1 MDIQKIELGSKGIK
15 RALKKFKPEEAIA
28 EYVWNGYDATAS
40 CVRIDIM
47 KNSIYGVKEIS
58 IKDNGYGIPYSQL
71 NKKFKPFFESNKFYN
86 RNSESNRSNY
96 HGKNGVGRL
105 TFFTFAGKAV
115 WNTIYEEKGT
125 KYRYSIQIE
134 GDGLNDFMA
143 TEPEEVETCTELGTE
158 VKFFLINEEFQ
169 FDVVEQFLKIEFCW
183 FLELMKNNN
192 FELQINGEPINY
204 FEILE
209 DHEVR
214 KYNFDNIQFDVIF
227 CRWSQKLNGEYSKYY
242 YLDGSNK
249 EKFKENTTLNNKGD
263 NFYHSVYITST
274 LFDDFDFTVV
284 TGGQMRLKLAG
295 HSREDEAFKYIKKEI
310 DNLIREKR
318 TPFIKLHAKKF
329 LKTVEE
335 KEAYPDFDKSNPVD
349 NFKKECLDE
358 LISTVYYVE
367 PKILSG
373 LNKPQ
378 LKTIIRMFALVMES
392 GERDSFVKI
401 IDSVVNMSKDE
412 RDELAGALEYT
423 TMSNI
428 SKTILLLKDRAQAV
442 ADLKELVFNKELG
455 AGEINAIQPFIEK
468 HYWLFGEQYHLV
480 TAEEPDFEE
489 ALRRYLYILDG
500 ETYTRAEIKIDDPDK
515 RKQMDIFTVRQ
526 MKNGDVKGSIIVEL
540 KHPNIILGYKELE
553 QVKRYKDV
561 ILKEARFNASS
572 IEWKF
577 YLVGNKYNYQIENEI
592 RNLKYNGEKS
602 LVYAVDNFKIYV
614 KTWSEIFTEFELNYV
629 FLYDKLQIEQ
639 KKIIEN
645 RGKTKEEII
654 NAQSNNTARAAE
666 ELVV

>member
-1 MDIQKIELGSKGIK
+1 MAIQKIELGSKGIK
-15 RALKKFKPEEAIA
+15 RVLKKYKPEEAIA
-28 EYVWNGYDATAS
+28 EYVWNGYDATANNVS
-40 CVRIDIM
+40 INILQ
-47 KNSIYGVKEIS
+47 NSIYGVEELSIS
-58 IKDNGYGIPYSQL
+58 DNGYGIPFSQL
-71 NKKFKPFFESNKFYN
+71 NTKFKPFFESNKIII
-86 RNSESNRSNY
+86 RNSESNSSSY

-115 WNTIYEEKGT
+115 WETVYEEEDK
-125 KYRYSIQIE
+125 KYKYSIQIE
-134 GDGLNDFMA
+134 RDGLNDYIA
-143 TEPEEVETCTELGTE
+143 TEPIEVDKNTELRTK
-158 VKFFLINEEFQ
+158 VRFFQINEDLQ
-169 FDVVEQFLKIEFCW
+169 ISIMKRFLNIEFCW
-183 FLELMKNNN
+183 FLELMKNNK
-192 FELQINGEPINY
+192 FKLLIDDEPIDY
-204 FEILE
+204 SEILE
-209 DHEVR
+209 DRDVR
-214 KYNFDNIQFDVIF
+214 KYKYNNIEFEVVF

-263 NFYHSVYITST
+263 NFYHSVYVTST
-274 LFDDFDFTVV
+274 LFDDFDFSAV
-284 TGGQMRLKLAG
+284 TGQMRLKIAG
-295 HSREDEAFKYIKKEI
+295 SSREDEAFKYIKWEI

-318 TPFIKLHAKKF
+318 TPFIKKYAKRF

-335 KEAYPDFDKSNPVD
+335 KEAYPDFDESNPVD

-378 LKTIIRMFALVMES
+378 LKTIIRMFALIMES

-412 RDELAGALEYT
+412 RAELAEALEYT

-428 SKTILLLKDRAQAV
+428 SRTIIMLKDRAQAV

-489 ALRRYLYILDG
+489 ALRRYIYILDG
-500 ETYTRAEIKIDDPDK
+500 DTYTKEEINIDDPDR
-515 RKQMDIFTVRQ
+515 RKQMDIFAVRQ
-526 MKNGDVKGSIIVEL
+526 MKNGDIKSSIIVEL
-540 KHPNIILGYKELE
+540 KHPKIILGYKELE

-561 ILKEARFNASS
+561 ILKEARFNAPN

-577 YLVGNKYNYQIENEI
+577 YLVGNKYNNQIENEI

-602 LVYAVDNFKIYV
+602 LVYSVDNFKIYV
-614 KTWSEIFTEFELNYV
+614 KTWSELFTEFEINYD
-629 FLYDKLQIEQ
+629 FLFDKLQIEQ

-645 RGKTKEEII
+645 KGKTKEEILA
-654 NAQSNNTARAAE
+654 AQDNNSARAVE

>member
-1 MDIQKIELGSKGIK
+1 MAIQKIELGSKGIK
-15 RALKKFKPEEAIA
+15 RVLRKYKPEEAIA
-28 EYVWNGYDATAS
+28 EYVWNGYDATATNVS
-40 CVRIDIM
+40 INILQ
-47 KNSIYGVKEIS
+47 NSIYGVEEIS
-58 IKDNGYGIPYSQL
+58 ISDNGYGIPFSQL
-71 NKKFKPFFESNKFYN
+71 NTKFKPFFESNKIII
-86 RNSESNRSNY
+86 RNSESNSSSY

-115 WNTIYEEKGT
+115 WETVYEEEDK
-125 KYRYSIQIE
+125 KYKYSIQIKR
-134 GDGLNDFMA
+134 DGLNDYIA
-143 TEPEEVETCTELGTE
+143 TEPTEVDKNTELGTE
-158 VKFFLINEEFQ
+158 VRFFQINEDLQ
-169 FDVVEQFLKIEFCW
+169 ISIMKRFLNIEFCW
-183 FLELMKNNN
+183 FLELMKNNK
-192 FELQINGEPINY
+192 FKLLINDEPIDY
-204 FEILE
+204 SEILE
-209 DHEVR
+209 DRDVR
-214 KYNFDNIQFDVIF
+214 KYKYNNMEFEVIF

-263 NFYHSVYITST
+263 NFYHSVYVTST
-274 LFDDFDFTVV
+274 LFDDFDFSAV
-284 TGGQMRLKLAG
+284 TGQMRLKIAG
-295 HSREDEAFKYIKKEI
+295 SSREDEAFKYIKREI

-318 TPFIKLHAKKF
+318 TPFIKKYAKRF

-335 KEAYPDFDKSNPVD
+335 KEAYPDFDESNPVD

-378 LKTIIRMFALVMES
+378 LKTIIRMFALIMES

-412 RDELAGALEYT
+412 RAELAEALEYT

-428 SKTILLLKDRAQAV
+428 SRTIIMLKDRAQAV

-489 ALRRYLYILDG
+489 ALRRYIYILDG
-500 ETYTRAEIKIDDPDK
+500 DTYTKEEINIDDPDR
-515 RKQMDIFTVRQ
+515 RKQMDIFAVRQ
-526 MKNGDVKGSIIVEL
+526 MKNGDVKSSIIVEL
-540 KHPNIILGYKELE
+540 KHPKITLGYKELE

-561 ILKEARFNASS
+561 ILKEARFNAPS

-577 YLVGNKYNYQIENEI
+577 YLVGNKYNNQIENEI
-592 RNLKYNGEKS
+592 RNLKHNGEKS
-602 LVYAVDNFKIYV
+602 LVYSVDNFKIYV
-614 KTWSEIFTEFELNYV
+614 KTWSEIFTEFELNYD
-629 FLYDKLQIEQ
+629 FLFDKLQIEQ
-639 KKIIEN
+639 KKIIDS
-645 RGKTKEEII
+645 RGKTKEEIVA
-654 NAQSNNTARAAE
+654 AQDNNSARAAE

>member
-1 MDIQKIELGSKGIK
+1 MAIQRIELGSKGIK
-15 RALKKFKPEEAIA
+15 RVLRKYKQEEAIA
-28 EYVWNGYDATAS
+28 EYVWNGYDATATS
-40 CVRIDIM
+40 VCINVLQ
-47 KNSIYGVKEIS
+47 NSIYGIEEIRIS
-58 IKDNGYGIPYSQL
+58 DNGYGIPHGQL
-71 NKKFKPFFESNKFYN
+71 NTKFKPFFESNKIII
-86 RNSESNRSNY
+86 RNSQSNSSSY

-115 WNTIYEEKGT
+115 WETVYEEDGK
-125 KYRYSIQIE
+125 KYKYSIQIE
-134 GDGLNDFMA
+134 RDGLNDFIA
-143 TEPEEVETCTELGTE
+143 TEPAEVERSTELGTE
-158 VKFFLINEEFQ
+158 VKFFQINEEFR
-169 FDVVEQFLKIEFCW
+169 FDAMKHFLNIEFCW
-183 FLELMKNNN
+183 FLELMKNNS
-192 FELQINGEPINY
+192 FELLVNGEPINY
-204 FEILE
+204 SEILE
-209 DHEVR
+209 DR
-214 KYNFDNIQFDVIF
+214 DARNYKYGNMEFDVIF

-263 NFYHSVYITST
+263 NFYHSVYITSS
-274 LFDDFDFTVV
+274 LFDDFDFTVF
-284 TGGQMRLKLAG
+284 TGQMRLKIAG
-295 HSREDEAFKYIKKEI
+295 NSREDEAFKFIKKEI

-318 TPFIKLHAKKF
+318 TPFIKKYAKRF

-335 KEAYPDFDKSNPVD
+335 KEAYPDFDENNPVD

-412 RDELAGALEYT
+412 REELAGALEYT

-428 SKTILLLKDRAQAV
+428 SRTILLLKDRAQAV

-489 ALRRYLYILDG
+489 ALRRYIYILYG
-500 ETYTRAEIKIDDPDK
+500 ETYTKEEISIDDPDR
-515 RKQMDIFTVRQ
+515 RKQMDIFAVRQ
-526 MKNGDVKGSIIVEL
+526 MKNGDIKSSIIVEL
-540 KHPNIILGYKELE
+540 KHPKIILGYKELE
-553 QVKRYKDV
+553 QVKRYKDI
-561 ILKEARFNASS
+561 ILKESRFNAPN

-577 YLVGNKYNYQIENEI
+577 YLVGNKYNNQIENEI
-592 RNLKYNGEKS
+592 RNLKHNGEKS
-602 LVYAVDNFKIYV
+602 LVYSVDNFKIYV
-614 KTWSEIFTEFELNYV
+614 KTWSELFTEFEINYD
-629 FLYDKLQIEQ
+629 FLFDKLQIEQ

-645 RGKTKEEII
+645 RGKTKEEIVA
-654 NAQSNNTARAAE
+654 AQDNNSARAVE

>member
-1 MDIQKIELGSKGIK
+1 MAIQKIELGSKGIK
-15 RALKKFKPEEAIA
+15 RVLRKYKPEEAIA
-28 EYVWNGYDATAS
+28 EYVWNGYDATATNVS
-40 CVRIDIM
+40 INILQ
-47 KNSIYGVKEIS
+47 NNIYGVEEIS
-58 IKDNGYGIPYSQL
+58 ISDNGYGIPFSQL
-71 NKKFKPFFESNKFYN
+71 NTKFKPFFESNKIII
-86 RNSESNRSNY
+86 RNSESNSSSY

-105 TFFTFAGKAV
+105 TFFTFAGKAI
-115 WNTIYEEKGT
+115 WETIYEEEEK
-125 KYRYSIQIE
+125 KYKYSIQIE
-134 GDGLNDFMA
+134 REGLNDYIA
-143 TEPEEVETCTELGTE
+143 TEPTEVDKNTELGTK
-158 VKFFLINEEFQ
+158 VRFFQINEDFQ
-169 FDVVEQFLKIEFCW
+169 ISIMKRFLNIEFCW
-183 FLELMKNNN
+183 FLELMKNNK
-192 FELQINGEPINY
+192 FKLLINDEPIDY
-204 FEILE
+204 SEILE
-209 DHEVR
+209 DRDVR
-214 KYNFDNIQFDVIF
+214 KYKYNNIEFEVIF

-263 NFYHSVYITST
+263 NFYHSVYVTST
-274 LFDDFDFTVV
+274 LFDDFDFSAV
-284 TGGQMRLKLAG
+284 TGQIRLKIAG
-295 HSREDEAFKYIKKEI
+295 SSREDEDFKYIKREI

-318 TPFIKLHAKKF
+318 TPFIKKYAKRF

-335 KEAYPDFDKSNPVD
+335 KEAYPDFDESNPLD

-378 LKTIIRMFALVMES
+378 LKTIIRMFALIMES

-412 RDELAGALEYT
+412 RAELAEALEYT

-428 SKTILLLKDRAQAV
+428 SRTIIMLKDRAQAV

-489 ALRRYLYILDG
+489 ALRRYIYILDG
-500 ETYTRAEIKIDDPDK
+500 DTYTKEEINIDDLDR
-515 RKQMDIFTVRQ
+515 RKQMDIFAVRQ
-526 MKNGDVKGSIIVEL
+526 MKNGDIKSSIIVEL
-540 KHPNIILGYKELE
+540 KHPKITLGYKELE

-561 ILKEARFNASS
+561 ILKEARFNAPS

-577 YLVGNKYNYQIENEI
+577 YLVGNKYNNQIENEI
-592 RNLKYNGEKS
+592 RNLKHNGEKS
-602 LVYAVDNFKIYV
+602 LVYSVDNFKIYV
-614 KTWSEIFTEFELNYV
+614 KTWSEIFTEFELNYD
-629 FLYDKLQIEQ
+629 FLFDKLQIEQ
-639 KKIIEN
+639 KKIIDT
-645 RGKTKEEII
+645 RGKTKEEIVA
-654 NAQSNNTARAAE
+654 AQDNNSARAAE

>member
-1 MDIQKIELGSKGIK
+1 MAIQKIELGSKGIK
-15 RALKKFKPEEAIA
+15 RVLRKYKPEEAIA
-28 EYVWNGYDATAS
+28 EYVWNGYDATATNVS
-40 CVRIDIM
+40 INILQ
-47 KNSIYGVKEIS
+47 NSIYGVEEIS
-58 IKDNGYGIPYSQL
+58 ISDNGYGIPFSQL
-71 NKKFKPFFESNKFYN
+71 NTKFKPFFESNKIII
-86 RNSESNRSNY
+86 RNSESNSSSY

-115 WNTIYEEKGT
+115 WETVYEEEDK
-125 KYRYSIQIE
+125 KYKYSIQIE
-134 GDGLNDFMA
+134 RDGLNDYIA
-143 TEPEEVETCTELGTE
+143 TEPTEVDKNTELGTE
-158 VKFFLINEEFQ
+158 VRFFQINEDLQ
-169 FDVVEQFLKIEFCW
+169 ISIMKRFLNIEFCW
-183 FLELMKNNN
+183 FLELMKNNK
-192 FELQINGEPINY
+192 FKLLINDEPIDY
-204 FEILE
+204 SEILE
-209 DHEVR
+209 DRDVR
-214 KYNFDNIQFDVIF
+214 KYKYNNMEFEVVF

-263 NFYHSVYITST
+263 NFYHSVYVTSI
-274 LFDDFDFTVV
+274 LFDDFDFSAV
-284 TGGQMRLKLAG
+284 TGQMRLKIAAS
-295 HSREDEAFKYIKKEI
+295 SREDEAFKYIKREI

-318 TPFIKLHAKKF
+318 TPFIKKYAKRF

-335 KEAYPDFDKSNPVD
+335 KEAYPDFDESNPVD

-378 LKTIIRMFALVMES
+378 LKTIIRMFALIMES

-412 RDELAGALEYT
+412 RVELAEALEYT

-428 SKTILLLKDRAQAV
+428 SRTIIMLKDRAQAV

-489 ALRRYLYILDG
+489 ALRRYIYILDG
-500 ETYTRAEIKIDDPDK
+500 DTYTKEEINIDDPDR
-515 RKQMDIFTVRQ
+515 RKQMDIFAVRQ
-526 MKNGDVKGSIIVEL
+526 MKNGDVKSSIIVEL
-540 KHPNIILGYKELE
+540 KHPKITLGYKELE

-561 ILKEARFNASS
+561 ILKEARFNAPS

-577 YLVGNKYNYQIENEI
+577 YLVGNKYNNQIENEI
-592 RNLKYNGEKS
+592 RNLKHNGEKS
-602 LVYAVDNFKIYV
+602 LVYSVDNFKIYV
-614 KTWSEIFTEFELNYV
+614 KTWSEIFTEFELNYD
-629 FLYDKLQIEQ
+629 FLFDKLQIEQ
-639 KKIIEN
+639 KKIIDS
-645 RGKTKEEII
+645 RGKTKEEIVA
-654 NAQSNNTARAAE
+654 AQDNNSARAAE

>member
-1 MDIQKIELGSKGIK
+1 MAIQKIELGSKGIK
-15 RALKKFKPEEAIA
+15 RVLKKYKPEEAIA
-28 EYVWNGYDATAS
+28 EYVWNGYDATANNVS
-40 CVRIDIM
+40 INILQ
-47 KNSIYGVKEIS
+47 NSIYGVEELSIS
-58 IKDNGYGIPYSQL
+58 DNGYGIPFSQL
-71 NKKFKPFFESNKFYN
+71 NTKFKPFFESNKIII
-86 RNSESNRSNY
+86 RNSESNSSSY

-115 WNTIYEEKGT
+115 WETVYEEEDK
-125 KYRYSIQIE
+125 KYKYSIQIE
-134 GDGLNDFMA
+134 RDGLNDYIA
-143 TEPEEVETCTELGTE
+143 TEPTEVDKNTELGTK
-158 VKFFLINEEFQ
+158 VRFFQINEDLQ
-169 FDVVEQFLKIEFCW
+169 ISIMKRFLNIEFCW
-183 FLELMKNNN
+183 FLELMKNNK
-192 FELQINGEPINY
+192 FKLLIDDEPIDY
-204 FEILE
+204 SEILE
-209 DHEVR
+209 DRDVR
-214 KYNFDNIQFDVIF
+214 KYKYNNIEFEVIF

-263 NFYHSVYITST
+263 NFYHSVYVTST
-274 LFDDFDFTVV
+274 LFDDFDFSAV
-284 TGGQMRLKLAG
+284 TGQMRLKIAG
-295 HSREDEAFKYIKKEI
+295 SSREDEAFKYIKREI

-318 TPFIKLHAKKF
+318 TPFIKKYAKRF

-335 KEAYPDFDKSNPVD
+335 KEAYPDFDESNPVD

-378 LKTIIRMFALVMES
+378 LKTIIRMFALIMES

-412 RDELAGALEYT
+412 RAELAEALEYT

-428 SKTILLLKDRAQAV
+428 SRTIIMLKDRAQAV

-489 ALRRYLYILDG
+489 ALRRYIYILDG
-500 ETYTRAEIKIDDPDK
+500 DTYTKEEINIDDPDR
-515 RKQMDIFTVRQ
+515 RKQMDIFAVRQ
-526 MKNGDVKGSIIVEL
+526 MKNGDVKSSIIVEL
-540 KHPNIILGYKELE
+540 KHPKITLGYKELE
-553 QVKRYKDV
+553 QVKRYKDIV
-561 ILKEARFNASS
+561 LKEARFNAPS

-577 YLVGNKYNYQIENEI
+577 YLVGNKYNNQIENEI
-592 RNLKYNGEKS
+592 RNLKHNGEKS
-602 LVYAVDNFKIYV
+602 LVYSVDNFKIYV
-614 KTWSEIFTEFELNYV
+614 KTWSEIFTEFELNYD
-629 FLYDKLQIEQ
+629 FLFDKLQVEQ
-639 KKIIEN
+639 KKIIDS
-645 RGKTKEEII
+645 RGKTKEEIVA
-654 NAQSNNTARAAE
+654 AQDNNSARAAE